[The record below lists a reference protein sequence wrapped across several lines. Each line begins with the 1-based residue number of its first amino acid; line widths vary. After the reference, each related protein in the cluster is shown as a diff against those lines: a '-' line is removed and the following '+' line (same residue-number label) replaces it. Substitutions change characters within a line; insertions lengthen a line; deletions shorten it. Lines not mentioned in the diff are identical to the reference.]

1 MQALEQALLT
11 TNAAKTCEGLFHHSD
26 RGTQYVSLA
35 YTDALITAVVE
46 AFVGTTGDSYDNA
59 LAETVN
65 GLYKT
70 ELIYA
75 RRWSDVK
82 TVEIATMGWVSWW
95 NNQRLNEALGHRP
108 LIEIETTYNQTQALT
123 RA

>member
-1 MQALEQALLT
+1 MTIMAELLCGDV
-11 TNAAKTCEGLFHHSD
+11 AFAHHLS
-26 RGTQYVSLA
+26 RSPF

-46 AFVGTTGDSYDNA
+46 ASVGTTEDSYDNA
-59 LAETVN
+59 LAKTVN

-75 RRWSDVK
+75 RRWPDVK

-95 NNQRLNEALGHRP
+95 NNQRLNEALGHRTP
-108 LIEIETTYNQTQALT
+108 IEVETAYNQTQALT